1 MNYAEK
7 TGYMLG
13 LLKVIRITLSSIV
26 DRVKDYDKQDIE
38 RLIKMIEEVEDER
51 D

>member
-7 TGYMLG
+7 SGYMFG